1 MVVASGGHSHL
12 TTSPILAARSIVVP
26 ASALHGHAAT
36 MPLIKPPSSEGGMYV
51 GAMSGAELFIGT
63 EGAADLYVGAGSFF

>member
-1 MVVASGGHSHL
+1 
-12 TTSPILAARSIVVP
+12 
-26 ASALHGHAAT
+26 
-36 MPLIKPPSSEGGMYV
+36 MPLVKPPSSEGGMYV